1 MLFRSQMAMMHK
13 NDPYTLPLIIAE
25 DGRRKEL
32 RQAAQMAQAQP
43 QAKVVDQD
51 IAAMGP
57 LPEQQGIGMLPA
69 PNMAR
74 MADGGIAGMPD
85 GSDASLQYDNEP
97 VLRMADGGVARY
109 AGNNVGPYGQV
120 TGAQDARNPLAF
132 LNPSDLVDALGNY
145 FNRQQV
151 EAAQR
156 RAR

>member
-1 MLFRSQMAMMHK
+1 MALPNTAQLTSQLAKMPDQALKQMAMMHK

-32 RQAAQMAQAQP
+32 RQASMLAQAQP
-43 QAKVVDQD
+43 QAKVVDQE

-97 VLRMADGGVARY
+97 VLRMADGGHILLDCCVRY
-109 AGNNVGPYGQV
+109 RICDG
-120 TGAQDARNPLAF
+120 R
-132 LNPSDLVDALGNY
+132 S
-145 FNRQQV
+145 
-151 EAAQR
+151 
-156 RAR
+156 